1 MGIPNDDS
9 YQRSVLKKLRLKS
22 QPISGQ
28 NWRTT
33 RPTSTSQEKKRQ
45 NKLRRKEKKKLAKK
59 KNKKKGEKTGLAKG
73 VAGGALTTVVLTK

>member
-22 QPISGQ
+22 QPIGCQ

-33 RPTSTSQEKKRQ
+33 RPTSTSQEKKKTKQ
-45 NKLRRKEKKKLAKK
+45 LNFSFEIIEKM
-59 KNKKKGEKTGLAKG
+59 E
-73 VAGGALTTVVLTK
+73 

>member
-22 QPISGQ
+22 QPIGGQ

-33 RPTSTSQEKKRQ
+33 RPTSASQEKKRQ
-45 NKLRRKEKKKLAKK
+45 NNLIFRLKLSKKWNETMKA
-59 KNKKKGEKTGLAKG
+59 NCKTFF
-73 VAGGALTTVVLTK
+73 

>member
-9 YQRSVLKKLRLKS
+9 YQRSVLKELRLKS

-33 RPTSTSQEKKRQ
+33 RPTSTSQEKKKTKQ
-45 NKLRRKEKKKLAKK
+45 LNFSFEIIEKWNETMKA
-59 KNKKKGEKTGLAKG
+59 NCKTFF
-73 VAGGALTTVVLTK
+73 